1 VSLTPFSRATLQSAC
16 EDHLSDGGKVYAEC
30 GQRGPLSWEECLLPH
45 RLNRCVKIGEGTFG
59 EVFSTTNAS
68 EETVALKVVGV
79 VGWVGVCVGVGLPK
93 DCWEIR
99 KYMIGVLCRKA
110 NMKKRKGSSYS

>member
-1 VSLTPFSRATLQSAC
+1 M
-16 EDHLSDGGKVYAEC
+16 YAEC

-68 EETVALKVVGV
+68 EDTVALKVVGV
-79 VGWVGVCVGVGLPK
+79 GVGVGLPK

-99 KYMIGVLCRKA
+99 KCMIGVLCRKA
-110 NMKKRKGSSYS
+110 NMKKRKSSSYS